1 MMYFTIFHIIALV
14 VIFVFFILFL
24 ILTLKE
30 KRISV
35 VISMVGLNIFVMTAI
50 AIFSMLSID
59 QYTKK
64 ARIENLNYDRVLL
77 NESIMFF
84 GTIKNIGDY
93 AIASCTLEIKLT
105 NSPVEK
111 GGLDGNLFKQK
122 GFLDALKPKPETKS
136 SVEKEFKIG
145 TNLKPRES
153 RAFSIS
159 LPYPATFR
167 TPTYHYKLYCH

>member
-14 VIFVFFILFL
+14 VICVLFILFL
-24 ILTLKE
+24 ILALKE
-30 KRISV
+30 ERISV
-35 VISMVGLNIFVMTAI
+35 IISMVGLNIFVMTCL
-50 AIFSMLSID
+50 AIFAMLSID

-77 NESIMFF
+77 NESMVFF
-84 GTIKNIGDY
+84 GTIRNIGDY
-93 AIASCTLEIKLT
+93 TITSCTLEMKLT

-111 GGLDGNLFKQK
+111 GVLDGNIFKQK
-122 GFLDALKPKPETKS
+122 GFLDTLKSKPEARS
-136 SVEKEFKIG
+136 SVEMEFKIG
-145 TNLKPRES
+145 TNLKPSES
-153 RAFSIS
+153 RAFSVS